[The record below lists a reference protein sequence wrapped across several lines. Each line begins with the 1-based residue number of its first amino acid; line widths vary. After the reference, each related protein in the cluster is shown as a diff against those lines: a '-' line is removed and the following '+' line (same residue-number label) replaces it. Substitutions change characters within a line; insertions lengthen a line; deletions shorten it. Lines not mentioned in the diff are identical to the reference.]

1 MRFGSTEL
9 SRFLPNSG
17 GYVRTDDFG
26 VQILL
31 NYRSGRERF
40 HSLSFK
46 DINDIETGKG
56 NPNVL
61 RDTFGGRIVLIGV
74 TAPSIKDS
82 IDTSAIANLQPP
94 GKIYGVEFH
103 AHVASQVVSAV
114 LDGRPV
120 LKTWSQGGEYLWIF
134 S

>member
-74 TAPSIKDS
+74 TAPSIKDF
-82 IDTSAIANLQPP
+82 INTTD
-94 GKIYGVEFH
+94 F
-103 AHVASQVVSAV
+103 
-114 LDGRPV
+114 
-120 LKTWSQGGEYLWIF
+120 
-134 S
+134 